1 MQNTIFS
8 VGLSYTTLNE
18 NECALSGIGHCQD
31 TGIVIPVEYMGRKV
45 VQIAD
50 MAFAHN
56 HDIVSIMV
64 PPTVKH
70 IGDYAFAW
78 CHNLHAVTFENH
90 GVNTIG
96 ERCFIGCDKLT
107 QLYLGDSLIFIG
119 EKAFAFCASMRT
131 LVLPLG
137 TREVGHS
144 AFEGCRSLESVILP
158 ESLNSLPDNMFG
170 ACISLTSVSLSGR
183 TRTIGYYAF
192 SYCRNLRHID
202 VGSAIVHEDA
212 FYGCESLAS

>member
-1 MQNTIFS
+1 MQNKAASF
-8 VGLSYTTLNE
+8 GLSFITLNDH
-18 NECALSGIGHCQD
+18 ECALSGIGNCHD
-31 TGIVIPVEYMGRKV
+31 SRIVIPSEYMGRTV

-56 HDIVSIMV
+56 HDIVSIMI
-64 PPTVKH
+64 PPSVKH

-78 CHNLHAVTFENH
+78 CHNLHAVTLENR

-96 ERCFIGCDKLT
+96 ERCFIGCDKLA
-107 QLYLGDSLIFIG
+107 QLYLGDSLISIG
-119 EKAFAFCASMRT
+119 EKAFAFCSSIRT
-131 LVLPLG
+131 LALPFG
-137 TREVGHS
+137 TREAGQS

-158 ESLNSLPDNMFG
+158 ESLSTLPNNMFG

-183 TRTIGYYAF
+183 TRSIGYYAF
-192 SYCRNLRHID
+192 SYCRNLKYVN
-202 VGSAIVHEDA
+202 VGNADVHEDA